1 MIRALAHGA
10 TILTLSVLLASTAAE
25 AQRGSSKDQMSD
37 EAIAARRECFAEAQ
51 ARFPRPT
58 GQPAVN
64 DRRSMAYRDCARRMG
79 VRP

>member
-1 MIRALAHGA
+1 MIRTLVQGA
-10 TILTLSVLLASTAAE
+10 TILALSVLIGSTAE
-25 AQRGSSKDQMSD
+25 AQRSAAKDQMSD